1 MDINSRIQRICHM
14 ELCFDRLQ
22 NAFAENPTSFLE
34 DPELNAI
41 YQELIQYYHS
51 KEWLAD
57 YECDERGEL
66 PQTLKR
72 GVLSQDA
79 VYNFITEVNS
89 MLKGGN

>member
-34 DPELNAI
+34 VPELNAI

-66 PQTLKR
+66 PEGLKR
-72 GVLSQDA
+72 GILSQDGL
-79 VYNFITEVNS
+79 YNLLSDI
-89 MLKGGN
+89 